1 MKPFGLA
8 LLMVPAVVLA
18 APGTWVIDEA
28 HTQTSFEV
36 VHLVIASYRGEFART
51 HGVLTLDE
59 DHPQASH
66 VEASIDAASIRTRD
80 PAWDDRLRSS
90 EFLDAA
96 RYPTISFVSIAVV
109 RAAVETHGRDDQLGQ
124 FRVTGLL
131 TLHGTTRRVILEVSV
146 TPAVMDAEGR
156 LRRGIQART
165 ILNRQ
170 DFGIRWSRAIEAG
183 PLLSDEVRIQID
195 AELVQANPRAGAVPP
210 EALPPFARSGAGVR
224 P

>member
-1 MKPFGLA
+1 MRPVALA
-8 LLMVPAVVLA
+8 LLIVPPVVLA
-18 APGTWVIDEA
+18 SPDTWVIDEA

-51 HGVLTLDE
+51 QGTLTLDD

-66 VEASIDAASIRTRD
+66 VEAVIDAASLRTRD
-80 PAWDDRLRSS
+80 PTWDDRLRSP

-96 RYPTISFVSIAVV
+96 RYPTISFVSTAVV

-124 FRVTGLL
+124 YRVTGLL
-131 TLHGTTRRVILEVSV
+131 TLHGTTRRVALEVSV
-146 TPAVMDAEGR
+146 TPAVIDAEGR

-165 ILNRQ
+165 ALNRQ

-183 PLLSDEVRIQID
+183 PLLSDEVSIQID
-195 AELVQANPRAGAVPP
+195 AELVQSNPSAGAVPP
-210 EALPPFARSGAGVR
+210 
-224 P
+224 